1 MSKTLLTAF
10 NTQLTNFL
18 DELVALCPEESDFK
32 VFRNAISLLKKTNPR
47 KVVELFDK
55 YSANYKKYILEKDE
69 SFILNDDYNII
80 VNDINSS
87 SENIWNTITKI
98 RKYWTNLSETNK
110 ESIWKYFQILINLND
125 LIKNS

>member
-18 DELVALCPEESDFK
+18 NELVELCPEESDFK
-32 VFRNAISLLKKTNPR
+32 VFRNAIMLLKKTNPR
-47 KVVELFDK
+47 KVVSLFDK

-69 SFILNDDYNII
+69 TFILNDNYTTI
-80 VNDINSS
+80 VNDIDSS

-98 RKYWTNLSETNK
+98 RKYWNNLSDNNK
-110 ESIWKYFQILINLND
+110 ENIWKYFQVLINLND
-125 LIKNS
+125 LIKKS